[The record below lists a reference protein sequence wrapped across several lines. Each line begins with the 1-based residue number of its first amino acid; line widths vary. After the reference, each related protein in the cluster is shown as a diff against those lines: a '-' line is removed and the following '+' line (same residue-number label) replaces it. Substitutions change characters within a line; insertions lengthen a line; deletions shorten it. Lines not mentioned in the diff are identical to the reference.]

1 MRADLPAVQA
11 IPRSRRRSCYDDGFE
26 WLNASMFEF
35 LFKRPGDKP
44 DDNPGG
50 KVTPP
55 EQGAA
60 APAPASMAREQ
71 QAQQVAGLRGD
82 EAGAADFI
90 LQCEFSELRLAA
102 AEFVHTRAHLER
114 VHTAMRNTDRRVAK
128 LMQSRLDAIRHQ
140 EAELQR
146 GQACIDLADT
156 LLRDD
161 KLTPNHVA
169 DLDRKWA
176 VIDAPALAPRFDQ
189 LRAGLAQRL
198 EAQVLLQRAMIDRLG
213 QVRKLPAS
221 GLPAGAMLEQLQ
233 QMDQAQQQALAAPEH
248 ASLPRSLTNEFAT
261 EFARVSASMADI
273 GQGQAAAARRDA
285 LLAEWQGVA
294 PDTLNAEVLSA
305 TWRQLPP
312 APEPQAAE
320 LRARFEQLLTMI
332 PATVAP
338 ALAAPAARD
347 ARGPRKGAP
356 LQAPDQAFIDQVDAM
371 EAALQHG
378 SLGAAADLDKSLK
391 DNKGVR
397 LSPALSERLAHARAE
412 LKRLSDWAR
421 WGGNVS
427 REELIKAVEHLGT
440 QQLAMSELAKKV
452 GSMRERWK
460 SLDTLSGAAPKSLW
474 ERFDAA
480 CTATYAP
487 AAAHFKHLADERHT
501 NAAKAEALIA
511 EAAAETALLDGGAA
525 VDWKHMALTVQRLR
539 LSWSHLGPI
548 DRKDKKRLDQQF
560 TDALNVMQGPLEV
573 QRKDEVATREALI
586 AQVTALNPA
595 DRHALDTLKSLQ
607 ERWQEHAR
615 ALPLER
621 KSEQALW
628 QRFRAACDAVFA
640 KRKESAHAADAERRA
655 HQLAKE
661 ALCARLEAAAAE
673 ADAASA
679 AALLRETAT
688 EWHAIG
694 AVPRA
699 NEAKL
704 EQRHH
709 AAVAAL
715 QQRVE
720 SAKRDAGRAQASALR
735 DKLRVC
741 QQLEAQLADS
751 AADPAAT
758 DWNARWS
765 ALPALAPDYE
775 RALKGRFDAAL
786 AALAGNRA
794 AYATTLENN
803 RATLLHEVL
812 RLEIAAG
819 IDSGSEFARERL
831 KLQVETLQSSLKS
844 GQKPASQST
853 QFQQLAALPA
863 LADERTAT
871 RIEHLFTRV
880 AREGK

>member
-1 MRADLPAVQA
+1 
-11 IPRSRRRSCYDDGFE
+11 
-26 WLNASMFEF
+26 MFEF

-44 DDNPGG
+44 DDNSAAKPAQA
-50 KVTPP
+50 
-55 EQGAA
+55 EQGGGAPA
-60 APAPASMAREQ
+60 APGNASREQ
-71 QAQQVAGLRGD
+71 QAQKMAGLRGD

-90 LQCEFSELRLAA
+90 LQCDFSELRLAA
-102 AEFVHTRAHLER
+102 AEFIHTREHLER
-114 VHTAMRNTDRRVAK
+114 VYAAIRNTDRRVAK
-128 LMQSRLDAIRHQ
+128 LMQSRLDAMRHHD
-140 EAELQR
+140 AELQR
-146 GQACIDLADT
+146 GQACIDQADA

-161 KLTPNHVA
+161 KLTPNQVA
-169 DLDRKWA
+169 ELDRKWS
-176 VIDAPALAPRFDQ
+176 VIAAPELAPRFDE

-198 EAQVLLQRAMIDRLG
+198 ETQVTLQRAMIDRLN
-213 QVRKLPAS
+213 QVRKLGAS
-221 GLPAGAMLEQLQ
+221 GLPASDMAAQLQ
-233 QMDQAQQQALAAPEH
+233 QMEQAQQEALGAPEH
-248 ASLPRSLTNEFAT
+248 GSLPRSLTNEFAT
-261 EFARVSASMADI
+261 EFARVSASLADI
-273 GQGQAAAARRDA
+273 GQGQAVVARRDA

-294 PDTLNAEVLSA
+294 PETLNAELLHKA
-305 TWRQLPP
+305 WRQLPP
-312 APEPQAAE
+312 APEPAAAE
-320 LRARFEQLLTMI
+320 LRQRFDQLLASI
-332 PATVAP
+332 PATVAAPPREPRESRRQP
-338 ALAAPAARD
+338 A
-347 ARGPRKGAP
+347 
-356 LQAPDQAFIDQVDAM
+356 QAPDQGFIAKIEAM
-371 EAALQHG
+371 EAALSHG
-378 SLGAAADLDKSLK
+378 SLGAAADLDKALK
-391 DNKGVR
+391 DSKGVR

-440 QQLAMSELAKKV
+440 QNLAMSELAKKV
-452 GSMRERWK
+452 GSMRDRWK
-460 SLDTLSGAAPKSLW
+460 SLDTLSGSAPKSLW

-511 EAAAETALLDGGAA
+511 EAAAETARLHSGEA

-539 LSWSHLGPI
+539 LAWSHLGAI

-573 QRKDEVATREALI
+573 QRKDEVASREELI
-586 AQVTALNPA
+586 AQVSALNPA
-595 DRHALDTLKSLQ
+595 DRHSLDALKALQ

-655 HQLAKE
+655 HQEAKE
-661 ALCARLEAAAAE
+661 AICVRLEQAAAG

-679 AALLRETAT
+679 AKLLREAAA

-694 AVPRA
+694 PVPRA
-699 NEAKL
+699 AEGKV
-704 EQRHH
+704 EKRHQ

-715 QQRVE
+715 QHHIDVAKA
-720 SAKRDAGRAQASALR
+720 SASRAQASALR

-741 QQLEAQLADS
+741 QDLEGQLADP
-751 AADPAAT
+751 AQDPAST

-765 ALPALAPDYE
+765 ALPALAADYE

-786 AALAGNRA
+786 AALAAGRQ
-794 AYATTLENN
+794 AYAATLEHN

-844 GQKPASQST
+844 GQKPASQAT
-853 QFQQLAALPA
+853 QFQQLCALPA
-863 LADERTAT
+863 LADARTAA
-871 RIEHLFTRV
+871 RIEHLFARV
-880 AREGK
+880 TKEGK